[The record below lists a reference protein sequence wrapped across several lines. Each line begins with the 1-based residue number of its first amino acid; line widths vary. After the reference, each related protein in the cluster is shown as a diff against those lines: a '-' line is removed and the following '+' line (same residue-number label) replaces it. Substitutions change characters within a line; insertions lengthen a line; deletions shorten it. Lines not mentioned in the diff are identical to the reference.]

1 MALRKSFKIE
11 GDAQISINGLSL
23 VEQYIKEMGL
33 CYVKVETVGG
43 NKLEQLVNVS
53 IKNDAGVTK
62 NFSCSFVPDMTGDNF
77 IAQAYRHL
85 KTLPDFVNAEDC

>member
-23 VEQYIKEMGL
+23 VEQYTKDMGS
-33 CYVKVETVGG
+33 CYIKVETVGG

-53 IKNDAGVTK
+53 IKNDAGVTR
-62 NFSCSFVPDMTGDNF
+62 NISCSFAPDMAGDNF
-77 IAQAYRHL
+77 IAQAYAHL
-85 KTLPDFVNAEDC
+85 KTLPEFAGATDC